1 MKHFLVSVL
10 LFFLPIL
17 LSAQNNKPEK
27 DFTTRVGFNI
37 NGELYKGL
45 TLKWSEEARLKQ
57 LSSEFDQLH
66 SILSLNYKVNNYF
79 RTGIAYTFV
88 LLDKSEMRHR
98 GHLDLIGSYKINR
111 WQLSLRERPEF
122 TFSKKNN
129 TKWVLRSK
137 LQLDYQANFA
147 PITPSVAL
155 EMTNTLNNP
164 QKQYVEKL
172 RTEVNLRWKINKLN
186 QFDFY
191 YRFDVNFNNPLMGTI
206 PVKKQTHIIGVFY
219 TLNLFRKA
227 TN

>member
-1 MKHFLVSVL
+1 MKT
-10 LFFLPIL
+10 FFILIL
-17 LSAQNNKPEK
+17 LILLPLFSAQSNNLEK
-27 DFTTRVGFNI
+27 DFTTRFGFNI

-45 TLKWSEEARLKQ
+45 TLKWSEETRLKQ

-79 RTGIAYTFV
+79 RTGIAYSFI
-88 LLDKSEMRHR
+88 LSDKLDMKHR
-98 GHLDLIGSYKINR
+98 GHLDLIGNYKINR

-122 TFSKKNN
+122 TVSGKDN

-137 LQLDYQANFA
+137 LQLDYQANSA
-147 PITPSVAL
+147 PITPSLAL

-172 RTEVNLRWKINKLN
+172 RTEVNLRWKVNKMN

-191 YRFDVNFNNPLMGTI
+191 YRFDINFNSPLTNSATI
-206 PVKKQTHIIGVFY
+206 KKHTHIIGVFY
-219 TLNLFRKA
+219 TLNFFRKSD
-227 TN
+227 